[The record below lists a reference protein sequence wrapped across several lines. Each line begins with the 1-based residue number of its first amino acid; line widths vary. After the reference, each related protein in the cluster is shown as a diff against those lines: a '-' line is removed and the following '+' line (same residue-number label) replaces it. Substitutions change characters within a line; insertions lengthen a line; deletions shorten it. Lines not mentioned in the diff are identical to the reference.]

1 MCVRNAY
8 ENPYCTVEMS
18 YLSDALTVGLV
29 LILLFGSIALY
40 LYTRL
45 QQDEQKINLLESILL
60 ELKMTSEI
68 KTYTELPAES
78 EHSGEV
84 HPTESIQ
91 EYVPFHDDNESSE
104 VVSDVV
110 LDVSSMSD
118 NSAHLQSVEEVND
131 VEQYKSAISEAVD
144 DVVHNDSVA
153 ESKSSQLYEQMS
165 IKELH
170 VLGKSRGISGASTMK
185 KNVIIEALKSQDRS
199 IQSVKPGS
207 NGMSSGSFLEN
218 SEMVSDEL

>member
-1 MCVRNAY
+1 MCARNAN

-68 KTYTELPAES
+68 KTYTELPAEP
-78 EHSGEV
+78 EHSAEV
-84 HPTESIQ
+84 HSTESIQ
-91 EYVPFHDDNESSE
+91 EYVPFEDDNESHE

-110 LDVSSMSD
+110 LDVASIAD
-118 NSAHLQSVEEVND
+118 NSPHSHPVEEVND
-131 VEQYKSAISEAVD
+131 VEQYKSAISEAVN
-144 DVVHNDSVA
+144 DVVHNDSIV
-153 ESKSSQLYEQMS
+153 ESKSSQMYEQMS

-170 VLGKSRGISGASTMK
+170 ALGKSRGITGATTMK
-185 KNVIIEALKSQDRS
+185 KNAIIEALKTSDRS
-199 IQSVKPGS
+199 SQSVKPGS